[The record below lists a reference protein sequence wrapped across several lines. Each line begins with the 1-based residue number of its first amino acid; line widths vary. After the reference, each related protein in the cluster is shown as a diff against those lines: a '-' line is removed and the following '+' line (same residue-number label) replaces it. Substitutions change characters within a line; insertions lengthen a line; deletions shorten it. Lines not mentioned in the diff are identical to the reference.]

1 MSKTWTAAFTVFALL
16 AGTSTAQAAASASG
30 GKDKPTPPSIA
41 VQHAS
46 LQPLP
51 AITERIGG
59 LRILITQVNYPGVP
73 DRSAC
78 RFMVRAINEGRETVA
93 AHTLL
98 RTYDATKDEL
108 NTWMVPTGTLAP
120 GQSAERLY
128 SCKIAQY
135 LVLDRQNMT
144 GWPGRCTI
152 NGEERAPCPLSLSV
166 EANLNLLAKD

>member
-1 MSKTWTAAFTVFALL
+1 MSKTCTAALTAFALL
-16 AGTSTAQAAASASG
+16 AGASTAQAASSPG
-30 GKDKPTPPSIA
+30 GKDKPTPPSIS

-46 LQPLP
+46 LQPLA

-59 LRILITQVNYPGVP
+59 LRILITQVNFPGVP

-78 RFMVRAINEGRETVA
+78 RFVVRIVNEGRETVA

-98 RTYDATKDEL
+98 HTYDAAHAEL

-128 SCKIAQY
+128 SCKTAQY
-135 LVLDRQNMT
+135 LLLDRQNMS

-166 EANLNLLAKD
+166 EANLNFIAKD

>member
-1 MSKTWTAAFTVFALL
+1 MSKTCTAALTAFALL
-16 AGTSTAQAAASASG
+16 AGTSTAQAASSSG
-30 GKDKPTPPSIA
+30 GKDKPAPPAIGI
-41 VQHAS
+41 QHAS

-51 AITERIGG
+51 GITDRIGG
-59 LRILITQVNYPGVP
+59 LRIIITQVNFPGVP

-78 RFMVRAINEGRETVA
+78 RFVVRAINEGRETVA

-98 RTYDATKDEL
+98 HTYDGTKDAL

-128 SCKIAQY
+128 SCKTAQF
-135 LVLDRQNMT
+135 LVLDRQSMT

-152 NGEERAPCPLSLSV
+152 NGEERSPCPLTLAV
-166 EANLNLLAKD
+166 EANLNLIAKD